1 MGNLCENL
9 VYFRKLHKKNQTQI
23 AKLIN
28 KSQQSYAKYEN
39 GDTEPDI
46 SSLIVLSNYYGISID
61 TLIGSK
67 PKEISLNNSEN
78 NYLGE
83 NQRAIQKLS
92 EKLDDDDAAQIY
104 NYMLFVLD
112 QKEKKQ
118 ENISMTWK
126 YK

>member
-92 EKLDDDDAAQIY
+92 EKLDDNDAAQIY

-118 ENISMTWK
+118 ET
-126 YK
+126 YKF

>member
-118 ENISMTWK
+118 ET
-126 YK
+126 YKF